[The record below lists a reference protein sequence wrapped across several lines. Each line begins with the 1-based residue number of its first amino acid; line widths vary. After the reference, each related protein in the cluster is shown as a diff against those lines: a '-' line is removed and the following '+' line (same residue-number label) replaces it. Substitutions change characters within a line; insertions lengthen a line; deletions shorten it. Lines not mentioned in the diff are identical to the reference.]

1 MQPLRSE
8 WLISLS
14 IGEPGFTAQF
24 GRDRIFLLTF
34 IVRRGLLRLPGVNWM
49 GLPIHGTDWGS
60 VTGSIS
66 NLRTFQ

>member
-1 MQPLRSE
+1 MQLLRSE

-34 IVRRGLLRLPGVNWM
+34 IVRRGLLRLPGVN
-49 GLPIHGTDWGS
+49 
-60 VTGSIS
+60 
-66 NLRTFQ
+66 